1 MYVTRYLYNC
11 RISVSSINV
20 TVLLHNDTWSVLLP
34 TLKIGKINSSALSGS
49 GLGDDGAASAAM
61 GGDAIGTTASVEK
74 VADVDP
80 AAIEA
85 AIAIKDGT
93 SPAGA
98 VATVDVME
106 LVAVTRDGDLPA
118 PSYYGVDSPYF
129 RPDQSLSSS
138 NSGSGGAVPARPVV
152 VVPPL
157 FDSIHWHHGSP
168 TLPIWRGRVN
178 VSNATIGK

>member
-1 MYVTRYLYNC
+1 
-11 RISVSSINV
+11 
-20 TVLLHNDTWSVLLP
+20 VLLP
-34 TLKIGKINSSALSGS
+34 TLKIGNINSSALSGP
-49 GLGDDGAASAAM
+49 GPVDDGAASAAM

-168 TLPIWRGRVN
+168 TLPI
-178 VSNATIGK
+178 